1 MQTSERT
8 GRLMAAI
15 AQVQAELPTVR
26 KDAAVKIEGQ
36 GSRTEH
42 FARHEDIWTALQ
54 PITLKHGLSVVQDGE
69 PGANGSQW
77 LVTRVTWHGNGEQ
90 REEWKEGR
98 VLVAS
103 PRPGFRDFGA
113 YWSYVRRIALLAAF
127 GIVASGEDPDQG
139 EADKTIKDAKPPR
152 ADKAARPQGAPVDA
166 DAEANR
172 AIAELAALPAGTTLA
187 QIEAIAS
194 RLKGLRG
201 MSPAT
206 HAATAEAFNAARARF
221 SR

>member
-1 MQTSERT
+1 
-8 GRLMAAI
+8 MAAI

-26 KDAAVKIEGQ
+26 KDASVRIEGQ

-54 PITLKHGLSVVQDGE
+54 PIASKHGLSVVQDGE
-69 PGANGSQW
+69 AGTNGSQW
-77 LVTRVTWHGNGEQ
+77 LVTRITWHGNGEQ
-90 REEWKEGR
+90 QEEWKEGR

-113 YWSYVRRIALLAAF
+113 YWSYVRRIALLASF

-139 EADKTIKDAKPPR
+139 EADRTIKDAKPPR
-152 ADKAARPQGAPVDA
+152 ADKAARPQGAPL
-166 DAEANR
+166 DAEAEGHKM
-172 AIAELAALPAGTTLA
+172 IAELAELPAGTTLA
-187 QIEAIAS
+187 KINDMS
-194 RLKGLRG
+194 KRLAGLQ

-206 HAATAEAFNAARARF
+206 HAAVGEAFKAARARF
-221 SR
+221 GR